1 MANNVKIEIDS
12 ESVPANTCAIVILGF
27 HWFLSHKMRSI
38 RCDWTN
44 NIHFALFLL
53 DPLIFLFSV

>member
-12 ESVPANTCAIVILGF
+12 ESAPANTCAIVILGF

-44 NIHFALFLL
+44 NIHFA
-53 DPLIFLFSV
+53 